1 MTPEGAKLQLIFG
14 RRILVE
20 MLLLL
25 LWLLL
30 KSRGFVGVVVAIGV
44 WAGTGGRI
52 VTRGPSLLRF
62 ETSYSK
68 QAQRTVYDLSL
79 RHLLLN
85 SSACKLRD
93 SYRVT
98 TVDSERNVPK

>member
-52 VTRGPSLLRF
+52 VPLSCVSRLLIQ
-62 ETSYSK
+62 SK
-68 QAQRTVYDLSL
+68 
-79 RHLLLN
+79 
-85 SSACKLRD
+85 
-93 SYRVT
+93 
-98 TVDSERNVPK
+98 RNVRCTIFRCAICFSTAQLANSATATE